1 MRLPPP
7 MILFVFAKFWLFDLI
22 SLWGTKRVFH
32 IDYEMMILLL
42 LLLNATHGTCAPLD
56 GNNHKQ
62 IYQRGNIRNKYWLI
76 LFSPELVLNL
86 NDIRLQVDM
95 SWHVVDSMED
105 RDMRGINALFVFWP
119 FITSELLS
127 FFLPSIL
134 PSIHPSILPFLRSL
148 FPQLNC
154 MVDYLLCEQIIG
166 DLSTTFTLNTDDCA
180 RIKKV
185 NSIASPSSRKTE
197 LPSLD
202 L

>member
-1 MRLPPP
+1 
-7 MILFVFAKFWLFDLI
+7 
-22 SLWGTKRVFH
+22 
-32 IDYEMMILLL
+32 
-42 LLLNATHGTCAPLD
+42 
-56 GNNHKQ
+56 
-62 IYQRGNIRNKYWLI
+62 
-76 LFSPELVLNL
+76 
-86 NDIRLQVDM
+86 
-95 SWHVVDSMED
+95 
-105 RDMRGINALFVFWP
+105 MRGINALFVFWP